1 MNYSVLM
8 CVYYKEKSEY
18 LRKSLESMFNQ
29 TIKTD
34 DFVLVLDGPLTHELY
49 DVINE
54 FKDKYGSILN
64 TIQLDENIGLG
75 RALNI
80 GLEKCKNEI
89 VARMDSDDIS
99 LPNRCELQ
107 LTEFANNPNLD
118 IISGTVCEFS
128 ENQDCI
134 ISEKRLS
141 INNSDIYKYAKK
153 RCPFNHPCVMYKKS
167 AVLKA
172 GGYQHFLWFEDYY
185 LWIRMLNNGVT
196 ASNLKDPLLLMRS
209 GIQMYK
215 RRGGLKYLKQM
226 IKFRKYMYN
235 IGFCNFSTFMFVAT
249 GQFLVCILPVKLRK
263 FIYEYCLRK

>member
-18 LRKSLESMFNQ
+18 LRESLESMFNQ
-29 TIKTD
+29 TIKTN

-64 TIQLDENIGLG
+64 TIQLDENVGLG

-128 ENQDCI
+128 ENRDCI
-134 ISEKRLS
+134 ISEKRLP

-263 FIYEYCLRK
+263 SIYEYCLRK